1 MLPSFDYKK
10 ARSFSLP
17 TELSDE
23 LDEVC
28 EILGVQRSGFVSQAL
43 ETYLKHLRM
52 QLEKLD
58 AKEET
63 LAA

>member
-10 ARSFSLP
+10 ARFFSLS

-23 LDEVC
+23 IDEVC
-28 EILGVQRSGFVSQAL
+28 EMLDLHRTSFVNQAI
-43 ETYLKHLRM
+43 ETYLKHLRI

-58 AKEET
+58 TKE
-63 LAA
+63 

>member
-10 ARSFSLP
+10 ARSFSLS

-23 LDEVC
+23 IDEVC
-28 EILGVQRSGFVSQAL
+28 QMLGLQRSGFVNQAL
-43 ETYLKHLRM
+43 ETYLKHFRM

>member
-1 MLPSFDYKK
+1 MLG
-10 ARSFSLP
+10 L
-17 TELSDE
+17 
-23 LDEVC
+23 
-28 EILGVQRSGFVSQAL
+28 QRSGFVNQAL
-43 ETYLKHLRM
+43 ETYLKHFRM